1 MPNAIGLMN
10 TSLLLLIVHFYPQ
23 LNGMEKIMTKQNRNV
38 LITGGTGI
46 LGSAVTKAY
55 LAQGDNVA
63 VTYLFDN
70 EVERFKEFNPELGE
84 DVTFLYANVTE
95 EAEVQKTVEAFVS
108 QLGSLDVLIN
118 IVGGF
123 VGGIPTVELE
133 VDRWD
138 FMMNLNLKS
147 VFLCCKT
154 AIPHMTA
161 QAYGKII
168 NVSARAGL
176 KGEAGLSAYCVS
188 KGGVRTLTEA
198 LAAEVMDS
206 GVNVNAIMP
215 SIMDTP
221 MNREAMPDEEH
232 DRWVAPAD
240 VAKVICFLTS
250 DDAAVINGAAIPVYG
265 RA

>member
-1 MPNAIGLMN
+1 M
-10 TSLLLLIVHFYPQ
+10 
-23 LNGMEKIMTKQNRNV
+23 MTNKSRNV

-55 LAQGDNVA
+55 LFQGHRVA
-63 VTYLFDN
+63 VTYLFEN
-70 EVERFKEFNPELGE
+70 EVERFKEYNPELSD

-95 EAEVQKTVEAFVS
+95 EDNVKKTIQTFLS
-108 QLGSLDVLIN
+108 QFNQLDILVN

-123 VGGIPTVELE
+123 VGGIPATELE
-133 VDRWD
+133 EDRWD

-154 AIPHMTA
+154 VIPHMSEHRN
-161 QAYGKII
+161 GKIV

-188 KGGVRTLTEA
+188 KGGVRTLTET
-198 LAAEVMDS
+198 LAAEVMDT
-206 GVNVNAIMP
+206 GINVNCIMP

-221 MNREAMPDEEH
+221 MNREAMPNEDH
-232 DRWVAPAD
+232 SRWVHPDD

-250 DDAAVINGAAIPVYG
+250 DDSSIINGAAIPVYG

>member
-1 MPNAIGLMN
+1 MA
-10 TSLLLLIVHFYPQ
+10 
-23 LNGMEKIMTKQNRNV
+23 KQKRNV
-38 LITGGTGI
+38 LITGGTGF
-46 LGSAVTKAY
+46 LGSTVTKAF
-55 LAQGDNVA
+55 LAQGDTVA

-70 EVERFKEFNPELGE
+70 EVERFKEYNPELS
-84 DVTFLYANVTE
+84 DKVTFIYANVIE
-95 EAEVQKTVEAFVS
+95 ESDVQKTVQDYLS
-108 QLGSLDVLIN
+108 QFGHLDILVN

-123 VGGIPTVELE
+123 VGGIPAVELDE
-133 VDRWD
+133 DRWD

-154 AIPHMTA
+154 VLPHMTERGF
-161 QAYGKII
+161 GKIVNI
-168 NVSARAGL
+168 SARAGL
-176 KGEAGLSAYCVS
+176 KGESGLSAYCVS

-206 GVNVNAIMP
+206 GINVNCIMP

-221 MNREAMPDEEH
+221 MNREAMPDEDH
-232 DRWVAPAD
+232 SRWVKTED

-250 DDAAVINGAAIPVYG
+250 DDSAIINGAAIPVYG

>member
-1 MPNAIGLMN
+1 MA
-10 TSLLLLIVHFYPQ
+10 
-23 LNGMEKIMTKQNRNV
+23 KQNRNV

-55 LAQGDNVA
+55 LAQGDTVA
-63 VTYLFDN
+63 VTYLFEN
-70 EVERFKEFNPELGE
+70 EVERFKEYNPELSE

-95 EAEVQKTVEAFVS
+95 EAEVQNTIKEFLF
-108 QLGSLDVLIN
+108 QFDRLDVLIN

-123 VGGIPTVELE
+123 VGGIPTAELE

-147 VFLCCKT
+147 VFLCCKA
-154 AIPHMTA
+154 AIPDMTA
-161 QAYGKII
+161 QGYGKII

-188 KGGVRTLTEA
+188 KGGVRTLTES

-215 SIMDTP
+215 SVMDTP

-250 DDAAVINGAAIPVYG
+250 DDASVINGAAIPVYG

>member
-1 MPNAIGLMN
+1 
-10 TSLLLLIVHFYPQ
+10 
-23 LNGMEKIMTKQNRNV
+23 MTKQNRNV

-55 LAQGDNVA
+55 LTQGATVA
-63 VTYLFDN
+63 VTYLFEE
-70 EVERFKEFNPELGE
+70 EVDRFKQDNPELSE
-84 DVTFLYANVTE
+84 DVTFLFADVTV
-95 EAEVQKTVEAFVS
+95 EAEVQKTVAEFIS
-108 QLGSLDVLIN
+108 KFGSLDVLVN

-123 VGGIPTVELE
+123 IGGIPAAALE
-133 VDRWD
+133 EDRWD

-161 QAYGKII
+161 RGYGKII

-188 KGGVRTLTEA
+188 KGGVRTLTES

-221 MNREAMPDEEH
+221 TNRESMPDEDH

-250 DDAAVINGAAIPVYG
+250 DDASIINGAAIPVYG

>member
-1 MPNAIGLMN
+1 MAE
-10 TSLLLLIVHFYPQ
+10 Q
-23 LNGMEKIMTKQNRNV
+23 KRNV

-55 LAQGDNVA
+55 IAQGDNVA
-63 VTYLFDN
+63 VTYLFEN
-70 EVERFKEFNPELGE
+70 EVERFKHYNPDISE
-84 DVTFLYANVTE
+84 DVTFLFADVTE
-95 EAEVQKTVEAFVS
+95 EANVKKCFSTFGQI
-108 QLGSLDVLIN
+108 DVLVN

-123 VGGIPTVELE
+123 VGGTPAAELDIE
-133 VDRWD
+133 KWD

-154 AIPHMTA
+154 ALPQMTA
-161 QAYGKII
+161 RGNGKIV

-198 LAAEVMDS
+198 LAAEVMDA

-215 SIMDTP
+215 SVIDTP
-221 MNREAMPDEEH
+221 ANRESMPDEDH
-232 DRWVAPAD
+232 SRWVAPAD
-240 VAKVICFLTS
+240 IAKVICFLTS
-250 DDAAVINGAAIPVYG
+250 EEASVINGAAIPVYG

>member
-1 MPNAIGLMN
+1 MA
-10 TSLLLLIVHFYPQ
+10 
-23 LNGMEKIMTKQNRNV
+23 KQNRNV

-55 LAQGDNVA
+55 LAQDDTVA
-63 VTYLFDN
+63 VTYLFEN
-70 EVERFKEFNPELGE
+70 EVERFKAYNPELSE

-95 EAEVQKTVEAFVS
+95 EAEVQNTIKEFLF
-108 QLGSLDVLIN
+108 QFDRLDVLIN

-123 VGGIPTVELE
+123 VGGIPTAELE

-147 VFLCCKT
+147 VFLCCKA
-154 AIPHMTA
+154 AIPDMTA
-161 QAYGKII
+161 QGYGKII

-188 KGGVRTLTEA
+188 KGGVRTLTES

-215 SIMDTP
+215 SVMDTP

-250 DDAAVINGAAIPVYG
+250 DDASVINGAAIPVYG

>member
-1 MPNAIGLMN
+1 MA
-10 TSLLLLIVHFYPQ
+10 
-23 LNGMEKIMTKQNRNV
+23 KQKRNV
-38 LITGGTGI
+38 LITGGTGF
-46 LGSAVTKAY
+46 LGSTVTKAF
-55 LAQGDNVA
+55 LAQGDTVA

-70 EVERFKEFNPELGE
+70 EVERFKQYNPDLSEK
-84 DVTFLYANVTE
+84 VTFIYANVTKE
-95 EAEVQKTVEAFVS
+95 SDVQKTVQTF
-108 QLGSLDVLIN
+108 LGQFDHLDIVVN

-123 VGGIPTVELE
+123 VGGIPAVELDE
-133 VDRWD
+133 DRWD

-154 AIPHMTA
+154 VIPHMTERGF
-161 QAYGKII
+161 GKIVNI
-168 NVSARAGL
+168 SARAGL
-176 KGEAGLSAYCVS
+176 KGESGLSAYCVS

-206 GVNVNAIMP
+206 GINVNCIMP

-221 MNREAMPDEEH
+221 MNREAMPDEDH
-232 DRWVAPAD
+232 SRWVKTED

-250 DDAAVINGAAIPVYG
+250 DDSAIINGAAIPVYG

>member
-1 MPNAIGLMN
+1 
-10 TSLLLLIVHFYPQ
+10 
-23 LNGMEKIMTKQNRNV
+23 MTNQNRNV

-46 LGSAVTKAY
+46 LGSAVTKTY
-55 LAQGDNVA
+55 LEKDDKVA
-63 VTYLFDN
+63 VTYLFDD
-70 EVERFKEFNPELGE
+70 EVDRFKQHNPDICD
-84 DVTFLYANVTE
+84 DVTFLFANVTE
-95 EAEVQKTVEAFVS
+95 EEEVQQTIETFIN
-108 QLGSLDVLIN
+108 QFGSLDILVN

-123 VGGIPTVELE
+123 VGGIPAAELE
-133 VDRWD
+133 QDRWD

-147 VFLCCKT
+147 VFLCCK
-154 AIPHMTA
+154 AVIPHLSERGS
-161 QAYGKII
+161 GKIV

-188 KGGVRTLTEA
+188 KGGVRTLTES

-206 GVNVNAIMP
+206 GINVNCIMP

-221 MNREAMPDEEH
+221 MNRDAMPEEDH
-232 DRWVAPAD
+232 SRWVKTAD

-250 DDAAVINGAAIPVYG
+250 DDASIINGAAIPVYG

>member
-1 MPNAIGLMN
+1 
-10 TSLLLLIVHFYPQ
+10 
-23 LNGMEKIMTKQNRNV
+23 MTKQNRNV

-55 LAQGDNVA
+55 LTQGATVA
-63 VTYLFDN
+63 VTYLFEE
-70 EVERFKEFNPELGE
+70 EVDRFKQDNPELSE
-84 DVTFLYANVTE
+84 DVTFLFADVTV
-95 EAEVQKTVEAFVS
+95 EAEVQKTVAEFIS
-108 QLGSLDVLIN
+108 KFGSLDVLVN

-123 VGGIPTVELE
+123 IGGIPAADLE
-133 VDRWD
+133 EDRWD

-161 QAYGKII
+161 RGYGKII

-188 KGGVRTLTEA
+188 KGGVRTLTES

-221 MNREAMPDEEH
+221 TNRESMPDEDH

-250 DDAAVINGAAIPVYG
+250 DDASIINGAAIPVYG

>member
-1 MPNAIGLMN
+1 
-10 TSLLLLIVHFYPQ
+10 
-23 LNGMEKIMTKQNRNV
+23 MTKQNRKV

-55 LAQGDNVA
+55 LAQGDTVA
-63 VTYLFDN
+63 VTYLFEN
-70 EVERFKEFNPELGE
+70 EVETFKKFNPDLFE
-84 DVTFLYANVTE
+84 DVTFLFANVTE
-95 EAEVQKTVEAFVS
+95 ETEVQKTIEEFVS
-108 QLGSLDVLIN
+108 QFGSLDVLVN

-123 VGGIPTVELE
+123 VGGIPTAELE
-133 VDRWD
+133 EDRWD

-161 QAYGKII
+161 QGYGKII

-188 KGGVRTLTEA
+188 KGGVRTLTES

-221 MNREAMPDEEH
+221 MNREAMPDEDH

-250 DDAAVINGAAIPVYG
+250 DDATIINGAAIPVYG

>member
-1 MPNAIGLMN
+1 MA
-10 TSLLLLIVHFYPQ
+10 
-23 LNGMEKIMTKQNRNV
+23 KQNRNV
-38 LITGGTGI
+38 LITGGTGF
-46 LGSAVTKAY
+46 LGSTVTKAF
-55 LAQGDNVA
+55 LAHGDTVA

-70 EVERFKEFNPELGE
+70 EVERFKQYNPELSE
-84 DVTFLYANVTE
+84 KVAFIYANVTDE
-95 EAEVQKTVEAFVS
+95 SDVQKTLQTFLS
-108 QLGSLDVLIN
+108 QFGHLDILVN

-123 VGGIPTVELE
+123 VGGIPTTELE
-133 VDRWD
+133 EDRWD
-138 FMMNLNLKS
+138 FMMDLNLKS

-154 AIPHMTA
+154 AIPHMTERG
-161 QAYGKII
+161 YGKIVNI
-168 NVSARAGL
+168 SARAGL

-206 GVNVNAIMP
+206 GINVNCIMP

-221 MNREAMPDEEH
+221 MNREAMPDEDH
-232 DRWVAPAD
+232 SRWVKTDD

-250 DDAAVINGAAIPVYG
+250 DNSAIINGAAIPVYG

>member
-1 MPNAIGLMN
+1 
-10 TSLLLLIVHFYPQ
+10 
-23 LNGMEKIMTKQNRNV
+23 MENLKMTNQNCNV

-63 VTYLFDN
+63 VTYLFEN
-70 EVERFKEFNPELGE
+70 EVERFKEFNPELS
-84 DVTFLYANVTE
+84 DKVPFLFANVTE
-95 EAEVQKTVEAFVS
+95 EAEVQKSIQEFIAKF
-108 QLGSLDVLIN
+108 GRLDILVN

-123 VGGIPTVELE
+123 VGGIPTAELE
-133 VDRWD
+133 EDRWD

-161 QAYGKII
+161 QGSGKII

-188 KGGVRTLTEA
+188 KGGVRTLTES

-221 MNREAMPDEEH
+221 ANREAMPDEEH
-232 DRWVAPAD
+232 DRWVAPTD

-250 DDAAVINGAAIPVYG
+250 DDATIINGAAIPVYG

>member
-1 MPNAIGLMN
+1 MA
-10 TSLLLLIVHFYPQ
+10 
-23 LNGMEKIMTKQNRNV
+23 KQNRNV

-55 LAQGDNVA
+55 LAQGDTVA
-63 VTYLFDN
+63 VTYLFEN
-70 EVERFKEFNPELGE
+70 EVERFKESNPELSE

-95 EAEVQKTVEAFVS
+95 EAEVQNTIKEFLF
-108 QLGSLDVLIN
+108 QFDRLDVLIN

-123 VGGIPTVELE
+123 VGGIPTAELE

-147 VFLCCKT
+147 VFLCCKA
-154 AIPHMTA
+154 AIPDMTA
-161 QAYGKII
+161 QGYGKII

-188 KGGVRTLTEA
+188 KGGVRTLTES

-215 SIMDTP
+215 SVMDTP

-250 DDAAVINGAAIPVYG
+250 DDASVINGAAIPVYG

>member
-1 MPNAIGLMN
+1 
-10 TSLLLLIVHFYPQ
+10 
-23 LNGMEKIMTKQNRNV
+23 MTKQNRNV

-63 VTYLFDN
+63 VTYLFEN
-70 EVERFKEFNPELGE
+70 EVENFKKFNPDLFD
-84 DVTFLYANVTE
+84 DVTFLFANVTE
-95 EAEVQKTVEAFVS
+95 ETEVQKTIEEFVS
-108 QLGSLDVLIN
+108 QFGSLDVLVN

-123 VGGIPTVELE
+123 VGGIPTAELE
-133 VDRWD
+133 EDRWD

-154 AIPHMTA
+154 VIPHMTA
-161 QAYGKII
+161 QNYGKII

-188 KGGVRTLTEA
+188 KGGVRTLTES

-221 MNREAMPDEEH
+221 ANRESMPDEDH

-250 DDAAVINGAAIPVYG
+250 DDATIINGAAIPVYG

>member
-1 MPNAIGLMN
+1 
-10 TSLLLLIVHFYPQ
+10 
-23 LNGMEKIMTKQNRNV
+23 MTKQNRNV

-55 LAQGDNVA
+55 LDQGDTVA
-63 VTYLFDN
+63 VTYLFEN
-70 EVERFKEFNPELGE
+70 EVEHLKEYNPEVSE

-95 EAEVQKTVEAFVS
+95 EAEVQNTIKEFLF
-108 QLGSLDVLIN
+108 QFDRLDVLIN

-123 VGGIPTVELE
+123 VGGIPTAELA

-161 QAYGKII
+161 QGSGKII

-188 KGGVRTLTEA
+188 KGGVRTLTES

-221 MNREAMPDEEH
+221 MNREAMPDEAH

-250 DDAAVINGAAIPVYG
+250 DEAAVINGAAIPVYG

>member
-1 MPNAIGLMN
+1 M
-10 TSLLLLIVHFYPQ
+10 
-23 LNGMEKIMTKQNRNV
+23 LNQNRNV

-55 LAQGDNVA
+55 LAKDDNVA
-63 VTYLFDN
+63 VTYLFDD
-70 EVERFKEFNPELGE
+70 EVERFKQYNPEIYE
-84 DVTFLYANVTE
+84 EVTFLFANVTE
-95 EAEVQKTVEAFVS
+95 EEAVQQTIETFIN
-108 QLGSLDVLIN
+108 QFGHLDILVN

-123 VGGIPTVELE
+123 VGGIPAAELE
-133 VDRWD
+133 QDRWD

-147 VFLCCKT
+147 VFLCCK
-154 AIPHMTA
+154 AVLPHMVERSF
-161 QAYGKII
+161 GKIV

-188 KGGVRTLTEA
+188 KGGVRTLTES

-206 GVNVNAIMP
+206 GINVNCIMP

-221 MNREAMPDEEH
+221 MNREAMPDEDH
-232 DRWVAPAD
+232 SRWVKTDD
-240 VAKVICFLTS
+240 VARVISFLTS
-250 DDAAVINGAAIPVYG
+250 DDASIINGAAIPVYG

>member
-1 MPNAIGLMN
+1 
-10 TSLLLLIVHFYPQ
+10 
-23 LNGMEKIMTKQNRNV
+23 MTKQNRNV

-55 LAQGDNVA
+55 LAQGDTVA
-63 VTYLFDN
+63 VTYLFEN
-70 EVERFKEFNPELGE
+70 EVERFKEYNPELSE

-95 EAEVQKTVEAFVS
+95 EAEVQNTIKEFLF
-108 QLGSLDVLIN
+108 QFDRLDVLIN

-123 VGGIPTVELE
+123 VGGIPTAELE

-147 VFLCCKT
+147 VFLCCKA
-154 AIPHMTA
+154 AIPDMTA
-161 QAYGKII
+161 QGYGKII

-188 KGGVRTLTEA
+188 KGGVRTLTES

-215 SIMDTP
+215 SVMDTP

-232 DRWVAPAD
+232 DRWVAPTD

-250 DDAAVINGAAIPVYG
+250 DDASVINGAAIPVYG

>member
-1 MPNAIGLMN
+1 
-10 TSLLLLIVHFYPQ
+10 
-23 LNGMEKIMTKQNRNV
+23 MTNQNRNV

-63 VTYLFDN
+63 VTYLFEN
-70 EVERFKEFNPELGE
+70 EVERFKEFNPELS
-84 DVTFLYANVTE
+84 DKVPFLFANVTE
-95 EAEVQKTVEAFVS
+95 EAEVQKSIQEFIAKF
-108 QLGSLDVLIN
+108 GRLDILVN

-123 VGGIPTVELE
+123 VGGIPTAELE
-133 VDRWD
+133 EDRWD

-161 QAYGKII
+161 QGSGKII

-188 KGGVRTLTEA
+188 KGGVRTLTES

-221 MNREAMPDEEH
+221 ANREAMPDEEH
-232 DRWVAPAD
+232 DRWVVPTD

-250 DDAAVINGAAIPVYG
+250 DDATIINGAAIPVYG

>member
-1 MPNAIGLMN
+1 
-10 TSLLLLIVHFYPQ
+10 
-23 LNGMEKIMTKQNRNV
+23 MTNQNRKV

-70 EVERFKEFNPELGE
+70 EVERFKEFNPELVD
-84 DVTFLYANVTE
+84 DVDFLFANVTE
-95 EAEVQKTVEAFVS
+95 ETEVQKTIQEFLS
-108 QLGSLDVLIN
+108 KFGRLDVLVN

-123 VGGIPTVELE
+123 VGGIPTAEFE
-133 VDRWD
+133 EDRWD

-161 QAYGKII
+161 QGYGKVI

-188 KGGVRTLTEA
+188 KGGVRTLTES

-215 SIMDTP
+215 SVMDTP

-250 DDAAVINGAAIPVYG
+250 DDATIINGAAIPVYG

>member
-1 MPNAIGLMN
+1 
-10 TSLLLLIVHFYPQ
+10 
-23 LNGMEKIMTKQNRNV
+23 MTKSNRNV

-55 LAQGDNVA
+55 LAQGDTVA
-63 VTYLFDN
+63 VTYLFEN
-70 EVERFKEFNPELGE
+70 EVERFKQYNPELSQ
-84 DVTFLYANVTE
+84 DVTFLFANVTE
-95 EAEVQKTVEAFVS
+95 ESAVQSSFEAFLS
-108 QLGSLDVLIN
+108 QFGRLDILVN

-123 VGGIPTVELE
+123 VGGIPAVELE
-133 VDRWD
+133 EEQWD

-154 AIPHMTA
+154 VIPHMTEHG
-161 QAYGKII
+161 YGKII

-206 GVNVNAIMP
+206 GINVNAIMP

-221 MNREAMPDEEH
+221 ANRESMPDEDH
-232 DRWVAPAD
+232 DRWVPPAD

-250 DDAAVINGAAIPVYG
+250 DDAAIINGAAIPVYG

>member
-1 MPNAIGLMN
+1 
-10 TSLLLLIVHFYPQ
+10 
-23 LNGMEKIMTKQNRNV
+23 MTKQHRNV

-55 LAQGDNVA
+55 LAQGDTVA

-70 EVERFKEFNPELGE
+70 EVERFKQFNPELSE
-84 DVTFLYANVTE
+84 DVTFLFANVTE
-95 EAEVQKTVEAFVS
+95 AAEVQKTVGAFVS
-108 QLGSLDVLIN
+108 EFGSLDVLIN

-123 VGGIPTVELE
+123 VGGIPTAELE
-133 VDRWD
+133 EDRWD
-138 FMMNLNLKS
+138 FMMDLNLKS

-154 AIPHMTA
+154 VIPHMTA
-161 QAYGKII
+161 QSYGKII

-188 KGGVRTLTEA
+188 KGGVRTLTES

-206 GVNVNAIMP
+206 GINVNAIMP

-221 MNREAMPDEEH
+221 ANRESMPDEEH
-232 DRWVAPAD
+232 DRWVPPED

-250 DDAAVINGAAIPVYG
+250 DDATIINGAAIPVYG

>member
-1 MPNAIGLMN
+1 
-10 TSLLLLIVHFYPQ
+10 
-23 LNGMEKIMTKQNRNV
+23 MTKSDRNV

-55 LAQGDNVA
+55 LAQGDTVA
-63 VTYLFDN
+63 VTYLFEN
-70 EVERFKEFNPELGE
+70 EVEQFKQDNP
-84 DVTFLYANVTE
+84 DISQKVTFLFADVTE
-95 EAEVQKTVEAFVS
+95 QTEVQQVFEEFLS
-108 QLGSLDVLIN
+108 QFGSLDVLVN

-123 VGGIPTVELE
+123 VGGIPTAELE
-133 VDRWD
+133 EDSWD

-154 AIPHMTA
+154 VVPHMTERG
-161 QAYGKII
+161 YGKIV

-221 MNREAMPDEEH
+221 ANREAMPSEDH
-232 DRWVAPAD
+232 DRWVDPAD
-240 VAKVICFLTS
+240 VAKVITFLTS
-250 DDAAVINGAAIPVYG
+250 DDAAVINGGCNSCLWQSVMPYCLRSLLKG
-265 RA
+265 E

>member
-1 MPNAIGLMN
+1 
-10 TSLLLLIVHFYPQ
+10 
-23 LNGMEKIMTKQNRNV
+23 MTKQNRNV

-55 LAQGDNVA
+55 LAQGDTVA
-63 VTYLFDN
+63 VTYLFEE
-70 EVERFKEFNPELGE
+70 EVKRFKQDTPELSK
-84 DVTFLYANVTE
+84 DVTFMFANVTV
-95 EAEVQKTVEAFVS
+95 EAEVQKTITEFIS
-108 QLGSLDVLIN
+108 KFGSLDVLVN

-123 VGGIPTVELE
+123 VGGIPTAELE
-133 VDRWD
+133 EDRWD

-154 AIPHMTA
+154 AIPQMTA
-161 QAYGKII
+161 QNYGKII

-188 KGGVRTLTEA
+188 KGGVRTLTES

-221 MNREAMPDEEH
+221 MNREAMPDEDH

-250 DDAAVINGAAIPVYG
+250 DDAAIINGAAIPVYG

>member
-1 MPNAIGLMN
+1 
-10 TSLLLLIVHFYPQ
+10 
-23 LNGMEKIMTKQNRNV
+23 MTKQNRHV

-55 LAQGDNVA
+55 LTQGDTVA
-63 VTYLFDN
+63 VTYLFEE
-70 EVERFKEFNPELGE
+70 EVERFKQYNPERSE
-84 DVTFLYANVTE
+84 DVTFLFANVTE
-95 EAEVQKTVEAFVS
+95 AADVQKTFETFITQFG
-108 QLGSLDVLIN
+108 QLDILVN

-123 VGGIPTVELE
+123 VGGIPTADLE
-133 VDRWD
+133 EEQWD

-147 VFLCCKT
+147 AFLCCKT

-161 QAYGKII
+161 QGYGKIV

-198 LAAEVMDS
+198 LAAEVMDV
-206 GVNVNAIMP
+206 GINVNAIMP

-221 MNREAMPDEEH
+221 ANRHAMPDEDH
-232 DRWVAPAD
+232 SRWVDTAD

-250 DDAAVINGAAIPVYG
+250 DDATIINGAAIPVYG

>member
-1 MPNAIGLMN
+1 
-10 TSLLLLIVHFYPQ
+10 
-23 LNGMEKIMTKQNRNV
+23 MTKPNRNV

-46 LGSAVTKAY
+46 LGSAVTKAF
-55 LAQGDNVA
+55 LAQGDTVV

-70 EVERFKEFNPELGE
+70 EVERFKQHNPELSE
-84 DVTFLYANVTE
+84 DVTFLFANVTE
-95 EAEVQKTVEAFVS
+95 EPEVQKTIQTFIT
-108 QLGSLDVLIN
+108 QFGHLDILVN

-123 VGGIPTVELE
+123 VGGILTAELE
-133 VDRWD
+133 TDRWD

-154 AIPHMTA
+154 VIPHMTERGF
-161 QAYGKII
+161 GKIV

-206 GVNVNAIMP
+206 GINVNAIMP

-221 MNREAMPDEEH
+221 ANREAMPDEDH
-232 DRWVAPAD
+232 SRWVAPAD

-250 DDAAVINGAAIPVYG
+250 DDSSIINGAAIPVYG

>member
-1 MPNAIGLMN
+1 M
-10 TSLLLLIVHFYPQ
+10 
-23 LNGMEKIMTKQNRNV
+23 LNQNRNV

-55 LAQGDNVA
+55 LEKDDNVA
-63 VTYLFDN
+63 VTYLFDD
-70 EVERFKEFNPELGE
+70 EVERFKQHNPEICD
-84 DVTFLYANVTE
+84 DVTFLFANVTE
-95 EAEVQKTVEAFVS
+95 EEEVQKTIETFLN
-108 QLGSLDVLIN
+108 QFGHLDVLVN

-123 VGGIPTVELE
+123 VGGIPAAELE
-133 VDRWD
+133 EDRWD

-147 VFLCCKT
+147 VFLCCK
-154 AIPHMTA
+154 AVIPHMTE
-161 QAYGKII
+161 QGYGKIV

-198 LAAEVMDS
+198 LAAEIMDS
-206 GVNVNAIMP
+206 GINVNCIMP

-221 MNREAMPDEEH
+221 MNREAMPDEDH
-232 DRWVAPAD
+232 SRWVKTED
-240 VAKVICFLTS
+240 VAKVISFLTS
-250 DDAAVINGAAIPVYG
+250 DDASIINGAAIPVYG